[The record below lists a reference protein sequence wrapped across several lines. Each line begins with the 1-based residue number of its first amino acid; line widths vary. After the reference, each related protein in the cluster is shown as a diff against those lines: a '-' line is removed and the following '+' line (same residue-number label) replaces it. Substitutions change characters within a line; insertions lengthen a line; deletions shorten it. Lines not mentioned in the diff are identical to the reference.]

1 MSAQENTE
9 KVLKKMHIAISKS
22 PEYEGDTNKIVVDKN
37 QMIGLLKNL
46 TSCIGDLMEEYEMTK
61 ASKDRAER
69 EFRKKSEEIVIDA
82 NHKAED
88 IYAASV
94 LYTDE
99 ALNSIQDI
107 MQRAQDS
114 VKRVYNQ
121 MDEKL
126 AEQKRIVKS
135 NQSEL
140 KSQLEGLVDTDKYL
154 KLIEERNREI
164 KKAKALRAS
173 GIKYKRKKYTP
184 SYSKVQPEVKV
195 NPKYFEKLGLPVE
208 DAENIAQEDF
218 GTVVDI
224 PEYEPFS
231 GEIESYDYNE
241 INEEYLQEVANNFD
255 VDSFI
260 EEERN
265 ILPQETDI
273 QVNLNSAYFQKK
285 KEQQKK
291 SVENKTV
298 STDRNSKN
306 VEKSEKRDSSPSNN
320 MKKRSKAIIAKDKEN
335 RNKKVYANQS
345 REKQERLRRVTQP
358 IEQLD
363 FDEDDEILDQNNN
376 VDEVFLKKLKE
387 EEENAYRSLANEVQ
401 KLMKDN

>member
-9 KVLKKMHIAISKS
+9 KVLKKLHIAISKS
-22 PEYEGDTNKIVVDKN
+22 PEYEGDNNKIIVDKY

-46 TSCIGDLMEEYEMTK
+46 TKCMGELMEEYEMTK
-61 ASKDRAER
+61 ASKDKAER

-114 VKRVYNQ
+114 VKRVYTQ

-173 GIKYKRKKYTP
+173 GLKYQRKKFTP
-184 SYSKVQPEVKV
+184 SYNNIQPEVKI
-195 NPKYFEKLGLPVE
+195 NPKYFEKLGMTMDEADSV
-208 DAENIAQEDF
+208 ANEDF
-218 GTVVDI
+218 GDFGNVANF
-224 PEYEPFS
+224 EPFT
-231 GEIESYDYNE
+231 GELESYDTNE
-241 INEEYLQEVANNFD
+241 LNEEYLQEIAKNFD

-260 EEERN
+260 EEERS

-273 QVNLNSAYFQKK
+273 QVNLNSAYFKKK
-285 KEQQKK
+285 KENQEISEKK
-291 SVENKTV
+291 NNDHTK
-298 STDRNSKN
+298 DQ
-306 VEKSEKRDSSPSNN
+306 KSEHIPSKDI
-320 MKKRSKAIIAKDKEN
+320 KKRSKAIIARDKEN
-335 RNKKVYANQS
+335 RNKKIYLNQS
-345 REKQERLRRVTQP
+345 PEKQERLKRVSEP
-358 IEQLD
+358 IERLD
-363 FDEDDEILDQNNN
+363 LDDEDEEILTQRDKM
-376 VDEVFLKKLKE
+376 DEVFLKKLKE
-387 EEENAYRSLANEVQ
+387 EEESAYRSLANEVQ

>member
-1 MSAQENTE
+1 M
-9 KVLKKMHIAISKS
+9 
-22 PEYEGDTNKIVVDKN
+22 
-37 QMIGLLKNL
+37 
-46 TSCIGDLMEEYEMTK
+46 
-61 ASKDRAER
+61 
-69 EFRKKSEEIVIDA
+69 
-82 NHKAED
+82 
-88 IYAASV
+88 
-94 LYTDE
+94 
-99 ALNSIQDI
+99 
-107 MQRAQDS
+107 
-114 VKRVYNQ
+114 
-121 MDEKL
+121 
-126 AEQKRIVKS
+126 
-135 NQSEL
+135 
-140 KSQLEGLVDTDKYL
+140 
-154 KLIEERNREI
+154 
-164 KKAKALRAS
+164 
-173 GIKYKRKKYTP
+173 
-184 SYSKVQPEVKV
+184 
-195 NPKYFEKLGLPVE
+195 
-208 DAENIAQEDF
+208 
-218 GTVVDI
+218 VDI

-298 STDRNSKN
+298 GTDRNSKD